1 MSLLLGGLLSP
12 AQATDLIVSGSVGA
26 MTLPHGPGGVDDYRV
41 AVGWVLPWQWWDND
55 VGVLQT
61 RAELVGG
68 YTRTHVD
75 PVWSLIAAPVLHYQF
90 KTARPDSGPFV
101 ELSVGVAVINNTQWS
116 ATRDLNTHWQFAD
129 RAGIGYALGRHEL
142 SVNYL
147 HFSNADLSKPNPG
160 GDVANLRYSY
170 RF

>member
-1 MSLLLGGLLSP
+1 MGLLLGGLLSP

-26 MTLPHGPGGVDDYRV
+26 MTLPSGPGVGDYRV
-41 AVGWVLPWQWWDND
+41 SVGWVLPWQWWDSSI
-55 VGVLQT
+55 GVLQT

-68 YTRTHVD
+68 YTRTNVD

-90 KTARPDSGPFV
+90 KTARPDSGPFI
-101 ELSVGVAVINNTQWS
+101 ELSIGAAVISNTEWS
-116 ATRDLNTHWQFAD
+116 TTRDLNTHWQFAD
-129 RAGIGYALGRHEL
+129 RVGIGYALGRHEL
-142 SVNYL
+142 SANYL

-160 GDVANLRYSY
+160 GDVAMLRYSY